1 MKVCLTL
8 SPSSHPGGV
17 LGEELGRN
25 IPVGP
30 PVNVRE
36 DGQLVIEAEAP
47 RPGPGLDITLLRHQE
62 QSIVITVIT
71 IYPFCFCVVSM
82 AE

>member
-1 MKVCLTL
+1 MNACLTL

-36 DGQLVIEAEAP
+36 DGQLVVEAEAP
-47 RPGPGLDITLLRHQE
+47 RPGPGLEITLLGHQG
-62 QSIVITVIT
+62 QWIKITVIT
-71 IYPFCFCVVSM
+71 IYPFCFCVVSLSV
-82 AE
+82 

>member
-1 MKVCLTL
+1 MNVCLTL

-36 DGQLVIEAEAP
+36 DRQLVIEAEAP
-47 RPGPGLDITLLRHQE
+47 GPGPGLEITLLRHQK
-62 QSIVITVIT
+62 QRISITLIT
-71 IYPFCFCVVSM
+71 I
-82 AE
+82 